1 MLRICVLSAVIQA
14 LSINLDGA
22 FLCLRF
28 SMEAAMSLY
37 QDSHEEIFNRYHKT
51 DNVVTKR
58 SYLDILIRRA
68 NNGSKKAAEFVRK
81 IEGGK

>member
-1 MLRICVLSAVIQA
+1 MILSPT
-14 LSINLDGA
+14 LTSGA

-28 SMEAAMSLY
+28 SMEAAMSTY
-37 QDSHEEIFNRYHKT
+37 EKSHEYIYNQYHKT

>member
-1 MLRICVLSAVIQA
+1 
-14 LSINLDGA
+14 
-22 FLCLRF
+22 
-28 SMEAAMSLY
+28 MEAAMSLY

-81 IEGGK
+81 IEGCRVWGS

>member
-1 MLRICVLSAVIQA
+1 
-14 LSINLDGA
+14 
-22 FLCLRF
+22 
-28 SMEAAMSLY
+28 MSDY
-37 QDSHEEIFNRYHKT
+37 SKSHEWVYNEYHNT

-81 IEGGK
+81 IEGCKV